1 MKLPAW
7 MARVRWIA
15 ALPVLVFVVL
25 GAWAF
30 SSPVGASP
38 DDNFHLA
45 STWCAGGDR
54 PGLCAPG
61 TNPSERR
68 VDAGLVWAGCYSY
81 DSNASAGCQADQ
93 KLFSEDRTVLAKH
106 GSWNG
111 GYPPVYYAV
120 MNVFA
125 SPNIEVS
132 VMVIRF
138 VNILFFVLSGVALWL
153 LLPVA
158 TRRPLLLMWTVTTL
172 PLGLSLI
179 PSNNPSSW
187 AIIAVPTA
195 WLALYGFL
203 KLRGR
208 GLQRTLLGAV
218 FALEVIAASGAR
230 ADAAAFTVVGSLA
243 AIALCWKRD
252 RSFYLSLIIPAIMAG
267 VAFAF
272 FINAGQASAAS
283 TGLPSGIPE
292 VDGGAGQR
300 TFWGV
305 LVGNI
310 TRVPSLWQG
319 AFGGGALGWLD
330 TPMPSLVSL
339 GSTGVIVAVLFFA
352 LGKSLRSRIW
362 TAAAITFLAAAVP
375 LYVLQRNLNY
385 VGENVQPR
393 YILPLLI
400 VIAGVLLLA
409 FERRGVT
416 LTRPQSWIL
425 GLVLIP
431 AGSLALF
438 TNLKRYTHG
447 LGDETLINLD
457 ATPEWWWAMPIS
469 PLTVW
474 VVGSVSYT
482 LVVIAVMYLAR
493 IGGRRLAERTI
504 SAVP

>member
-1 MKLPAW
+1 MKLPLW
-7 MARVRWIA
+7 MIRIRWIA
-15 ALPVLVFVVL
+15 ALPVLVFVAL

-61 TNPSERR
+61 SKPSERR
-68 VDAGLVWAGCYSY
+68 VDAGLVLAQCYAF
-81 DSNASAGCQADQ
+81 DANESAGCQADRG
-93 KLFSEDRTVLAKH
+93 LFTDDRTVLASH
-106 GSWNG
+106 GAWNG

-138 VNILFFVLSGVALWL
+138 VNIIFFVLSGVALWL

-158 TRRPLLLMWTVTTL
+158 NRRPLLLMWTVTTL
-172 PLGLSLI
+172 PLGLFLI

-187 AIIAVPTA
+187 AITAVPTA

-203 KLRGR
+203 KLRGW
-208 GLQRTLLGAV
+208 GLRRVLLGAV
-218 FALEVIAASGAR
+218 FALEVVAASGAR

-252 RSFYLSLIIPAIMAG
+252 RSFFFALAIPIIMAG

-272 FINAGQASAAS
+272 FINAGQASVAS
-283 TGLPSGIPE
+283 NGLGSGNPE
-292 VDGGAGQR
+292 LDGTADKR
-300 TFWGV
+300 SSWGV

-310 TRVPSLWQG
+310 TRVPFLWQG
-319 AFGGGALGWLD
+319 AFGGWGLGWLD
-330 TPMPSLVSL
+330 TPMPTLVSL

-352 LGKSLRSRIW
+352 LGKSRRSRVW
-362 TAAAITFLAAAVP
+362 TAAAVTFLAAAVP

-409 FERRGVT
+409 FERKGAT
-416 LTRPQSWIL
+416 FTRAQAWIIAV
-425 GLVLIP
+425 VLIP

-447 LGDETLINLD
+447 LSDESVINLD
-457 ATPEWWWAMPIS
+457 ANAEWWWAMPIS
-469 PLTVW
+469 PLALW
-474 VVGSVSYT
+474 VVGSVSYA
-482 LVVIAVMYLAR
+482 LVIIAVMYFAGH
-493 IGGRRLAERTI
+493 GGRRLSERTI
-504 SAVP
+504 SA

>member
-7 MARVRWIA
+7 MARIRWIA
-15 ALPVLVFVVL
+15 ALPVLVFVAL

-30 SSPVGASP
+30 TSPVGSSP
-38 DDNFHLA
+38 DDSFHLA

-61 TNPSERR
+61 NTASERR
-68 VDAGLVWAGCYSY
+68 VDAALVRAQCYAY
-81 DSNASAGCQADQ
+81 DPKVSAGCQADQ
-93 KLFSEDRTVLAKH
+93 NLFSENRTVSAKQ
-106 GSWNG
+106 GVWNG

-120 MNVFA
+120 MNLFA
-125 SPNIEVS
+125 SPNIEAS

-153 LLPVA
+153 LLPLA

-172 PLGLSLI
+172 PLGLFLI

-187 AIIAVPTA
+187 AITAVPTA

-203 KLRGR
+203 KLPGW
-208 GLQRTLLGAV
+208 GLRRTLLGAV

-230 ADAAAFTVVGSLA
+230 ADAAAFTVVGSVA
-243 AIALCWKRD
+243 AIALCWRRN
-252 RSFYLSLIIPAIMAG
+252 RSFYFSLVVPIVMAG

-272 FINAGQASAAS
+272 FINAGQAQVAS
-283 TGLPSGIPE
+283 QGLGSGNPE
-292 VDGGAGQR
+292 LDGLADQR
-300 TFWGV
+300 SFWGV

-310 TRVPSLWQG
+310 TRVPFLWHG
-319 AFGGGALGWLD
+319 AFGGWGLGWLD
-330 TPMPSLVSL
+330 TPMPTLVSL

-352 LGKSLRSRIW
+352 IGKSLRSRIW
-362 TAAAITFLAAAVP
+362 TAAVITFVAAAVP

-385 VGENVQPR
+385 VGEQVQPR
-393 YILPLLI
+393 YILPLLV
-400 VIAGVLLLA
+400 VIAGVILLA
-409 FERRGVT
+409 FERRRVT
-416 LTRPQSWIL
+416 FTRPQAWIL
-425 GLVLIP
+425 GVVLIP

-447 LGDETLINLD
+447 LGDESLINLD
-457 ATPEWWWAMPIS
+457 ATAEWWWAMPIS

-474 VVGSVSYT
+474 AVGSLSYA
-482 LVVIAVMYLAR
+482 LVIIAVLYLSR
-493 IGGRRLAERTI
+493 HGGRVRSEQTI
-504 SAVP
+504 SV

>member
-7 MARVRWIA
+7 FARVRWIA
-15 ALPVLVFVVL
+15 ALPVLVFVAL

-30 SSPVGASP
+30 TSPVGASP
-38 DDNFHLA
+38 DDNFHLG

-61 TNPSERR
+61 TKPTERR
-68 VDAGLVWAGCYSY
+68 VDAGLVRSGCYAT
-81 DSNASAGCQADQ
+81 DPKVSAGCQADQ
-93 KLFSEDRTVLAKH
+93 KLFSENRTVLAKH

-172 PLGLSLI
+172 PLGLFLI

-187 AIIAVPTA
+187 AITAVPTA
-195 WLALYGFL
+195 FLALYGFL

-230 ADAAAFTVVGSLA
+230 ADAAAFTVVGSVA
-243 AIALCWKRD
+243 AIALCWRRD
-252 RSFYLSLIIPAIMAG
+252 RLFFYSLIIPAIMAG

-272 FINAGQASAAS
+272 FINAGQAAAAS
-283 TGLPSGIPE
+283 EGLRSG
-292 VDGGAGQR
+292 DGEPGQR
-300 TFWGV
+300 SFWGV

-310 TRVPSLWQG
+310 TRVPFLWQG
-319 AFGGGALGWLD
+319 AFGGWGLGWLD
-330 TPMPSLVSL
+330 TPMPTLVSL

-352 LGKSLRSRIW
+352 IGKSLRSRIW

-385 VGENVQPR
+385 VGEQVQPR

-400 VIAGVLLLA
+400 VVAGVILLA
-409 FERRGVT
+409 FERRRVT
-416 LTRPQSWIL
+416 FTRPQAWIL
-425 GLVLIP
+425 GAVLIP

-447 LGDETLINLD
+447 LGDEALINLD
-457 ATPEWWWAMPIS
+457 ATAEWWWSMPIS

-482 LVVIAVMYLAR
+482 LVIIAVLYLSR
-493 IGGRRLAERTI
+493 RGGRVRAQQTI
-504 SAVP
+504 SVSP

>member
-1 MKLPAW
+1 MTLPAW
-7 MARVRWIA
+7 FARVRWIA
-15 ALPVLVFVVL
+15 ALPVLVFVAL

-30 SSPVGASP
+30 TSPVGASP
-38 DDNFHLA
+38 DDNFHLG

-61 TNPSERR
+61 TKPTERR
-68 VDAGLVWAGCYSY
+68 VDAGLVRAGCYAY
-81 DSNASAGCQADQ
+81 DPKVSAGCQADQ
-93 KLFSEDRTVLAKH
+93 KLFSENRTVLAKH

-172 PLGLSLI
+172 PLGLFLI

-187 AIIAVPTA
+187 AITAVPTA
-195 WLALYGFL
+195 FLALYGFL
-203 KLRGR
+203 KLRGW

-230 ADAAAFTVVGSLA
+230 ADAAAYTVVGSVA
-243 AIALCWKRD
+243 AIALCWRRD
-252 RSFYLSLIIPAIMAG
+252 RSFFYSLIIPAIMAG

-272 FINAGQASAAS
+272 FINAGQAAAAS
-283 TGLPSGIPE
+283 EGLRSG
-292 VDGGAGQR
+292 DGEPGQR
-300 TFWGV
+300 SFWGV

-310 TRVPSLWQG
+310 TRVPFLWQG
-319 AFGGGALGWLD
+319 AFGGWGLGWLD
-330 TPMPSLVSL
+330 TPMPTLVSL

-385 VGENVQPR
+385 VGEQVQPR
-393 YILPLLI
+393 YILPLLV
-400 VIAGVLLLA
+400 VIAGVILLA
-409 FERRGVT
+409 FERRRVT
-416 LTRPQSWIL
+416 FTRPQAWIL
-425 GLVLIP
+425 GAVLIP

-457 ATPEWWWAMPIS
+457 ATAEWWWSMPIS

-482 LVVIAVMYLAR
+482 LVVIAVLYLAR
-493 IGGRRLAERTI
+493 NGGRRLAERTI
-504 SAVP
+504 SVSP